1 MTGRTS
7 NAATRPHVEF
17 RVMLPADAAEDLKQ
31 MAKVSGLAASQYLR
45 SLYLTHRAKMYAPKD
60 ND

>member
-1 MTGRTS
+1 MTGRNRAS
-7 NAATRPHVEF
+7 DRAPPVEV